1 MDPQRRGRRECPD
14 IPEHFC
20 CEASSTSSIRYQF
33 KCSENY
39 LKYMTFR
46 CQGNKKSI
54 WKVLW
59 TFSVGRGLWAADKCP
74 TISLVNCIYNK
85 YSKYFMIT
93 GCLSIKITL
102 TNTDL
107 ETLLIVE
114 RTLWLVDLRGFLLY
128 LHEQLQINCQ
138 NCAIQTGKLCTSLTH
153 L

>member
-1 MDPQRRGRRECPD
+1 MDPQRRARREYPD

-93 GCLSIKITL
+93 GSLSIKITHKNRSWDIADGL
-102 TNTDL
+102 KDFVTGW
-107 ETLLIVE
+107 LIQEDFYCIYRSSFWSTVKTAQY
-114 RTLWLVDLRGFLLY
+114 RQASSAR
-128 LHEQLQINCQ
+128 H
-138 NCAIQTGKLCTSLTH
+138 
-153 L
+153 